1 MPICSRILEDYTNGL
16 HIKKTNKS
24 YFKKLRRSFVK
35 IKYKK
40 NYTITLFLKVIIGE
54 MTAESTEGY
63 YLKKYI
69 NFSIYK

>member
-40 NYTITLFLKVIIGE
+40 KLYDYSFF
-54 MTAESTEGY
+54 ESYNWRNDCRKYRGY

-69 NFSIYK
+69 NFSII